1 MVRPDAELEMQMSKW
16 MRIGVLVCAAA
27 LWPLAAAADEGRVE
41 INQACAD
48 AGCFDGDPSG
58 FPVTI
63 TRPGSY
69 VLTSDLVISPVTIT
83 TSDGIEIRADDVT
96 LDLNG
101 FAVRCVTS
109 VVPRGPCSG
118 QTASADAI
126 EIAAGRNVRIANGTV
141 RDFPQ
146 HGVNAPVLASSY
158 SLDGVRAVN
167 NGVNGIDSSGRAQ
180 ILRSFATDNRQY
192 GIVLRSGS
200 ALVLDSFTDT
210 NAIAGLRDIAADEA
224 VGRSLF
230 RDGTTAIT
238 APDLVDCIHDGVA
251 QLCP

>member
-1 MVRPDAELEMQMSKW
+1 MEGPDAQREMQMSKW

-27 LWPLAAAADEGRVE
+27 LWPVAAFADEGRVE
-41 INQACAD
+41 IGQACAN

-58 FPVTI
+58 FPVEI

-69 VLTSDLVISPVTIT
+69 VLTSDLVVSPVTIT
-83 TSDGIEIRADDVT
+83 TSDAIEIRADDVT

-101 FAVRCVTS
+101 FSVRCVTS

-118 QTASADAI
+118 QDSTADAI
-126 EIAAGRNVRIANGTV
+126 EIGAGRNVRIANGTV

-146 HGVNAPVLASSY
+146 HGINAPVLATSY
-158 SLDGVRAVN
+158 TLDGVRAVN

-192 GIVLRSGS
+192 GIALRAGS

-210 NAIAGLRDIAADEA
+210 NGISGVRDFTADEA
-224 VGRSLF
+224 IGRSLF
-230 RDGTTAIT
+230 HDGTSAIT
-238 APDLVDCIHDGVA
+238 APDLVDCIHDGAA